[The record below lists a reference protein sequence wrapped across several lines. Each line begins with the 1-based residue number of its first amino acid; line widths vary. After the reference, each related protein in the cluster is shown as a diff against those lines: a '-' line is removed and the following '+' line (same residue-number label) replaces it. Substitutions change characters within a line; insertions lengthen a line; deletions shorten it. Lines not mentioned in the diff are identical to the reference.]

1 MSKTA
6 SVLISLYCLVHYHL
20 NRTITNVV
28 CNTGASRYNCCILL
42 NTCCKKKKKGFSLK
56 ENVLLID

>member
-28 CNTGASRYNCCILL
+28 CNTVASLVIIAVYCLVL
-42 NTCCKKKKKGFSLK
+42 AVKKKKKRFK